1 MRYRYILSSLLTI
14 FLVYLSFN
22 IFLYA
27 QESIESTRR
36 ELEKTQQELRAVQDK
51 IDALDKQE
59 KGVLNRIDA
68 YDEKISLTKKYIR
81 ELNQAQKAK
90 KNEIIMVTGQ
100 IKSTQGQIIARQ
112 SDLEKLLINYY
123 KEGQTLPVEMFLSN
137 KSLTDVY
144 KKFIYLRI
152 IAQDRKS
159 LIKQFRGMKQSLE
172 SQQAQLIAANLQLT
186 QYKQQRENEQS
197 DLKTSQST
205 EAKILD
211 NVRTQKSK
219 SQTMENELK
228 IAAAKLE
235 NLISQLEAQR
245 RVRKLAPGT
254 HYLEIMKG
262 KLPWPYY
269 GTVVARFGTKEDPK
283 YNTKIRNTGIDIQTP
298 KGADIKAIA
307 QGRVVYADRF
317 MGYGNMVILDHG
329 DGYYSLYSN
338 LSDMSTSVNAN
349 VEQGEVIGSSTDI
362 LHFELRSEG
371 KPVDPLQWLSQ

>member
-1 MRYRYILSSLLTI
+1 MRYRYILSSFLAV
-14 FLVYLSFN
+14 FLVYQSLN
-22 IFLYA
+22 IFLFA

-36 ELEKTQQELRAVQDK
+36 ELEKTQEQLRTVQDK

-68 YDEKISLTKKYIR
+68 YDEKINLTKKYIR
-81 ELNQAQKAK
+81 ELNRAQQAK
-90 KNEIIMVTGQ
+90 KNEIITVTSQ

-112 SDLEKLLINYY
+112 SDLEKLLVNYY
-123 KEGQTLPVEMFLSN
+123 KEERTLPVELFLSN
-137 KSLTDVY
+137 KSIADVY

-152 IAQDRKS
+152 IAQDREN
-159 LIKQFRGMKQSLE
+159 LIKQFRVMKQDLE
-172 SQQAQLIAANLQLT
+172 SQQAQLIAANLQLV
-186 QYKQQRENEQS
+186 QYKQKREDEQS
-197 DLKTSQST
+197 DLKVSQSM

-211 NVRTQKSK
+211 KVRTQKSQ
-219 SQTMENELK
+219 SQTMEDELK
-228 IAAAKLE
+228 TAAAKLE
-235 NLISQLEAQR
+235 NLITQLEQQR

-269 GTVVARFGTKEDPK
+269 GTVVARFGTKQDPK
-283 YNTKIRNTGIDIQTP
+283 YNTKIRNSGIDIQTP

-338 LSDMSTSVNAN
+338 LSDMSASVGAN
-349 VEQGEVIGSSTDI
+349 IEQGEIVGSSTAI

-371 KPVDPLQWLSQ
+371 KPVDPLLWLN

>member
-1 MRYRYILSSLLTI
+1 MKYRYILSSLLAI
-14 FLVYLSFN
+14 FLVYLSLN
-22 IFLYA
+22 IFLFA

-36 ELEKTQQELRAVQDK
+36 ELEKTQEQLRVVQDK

-59 KGVLNRIDA
+59 LGVLNRIDA
-68 YDEKISLTKKYIR
+68 YDEKINLTKKYIR
-81 ELNQAQKAK
+81 ELNQAQQAK
-90 KNEIIMVTGQ
+90 KNEIITVTNQ

-123 KEGQTLPVEMFLSN
+123 KEERILPVELFLSN
-137 KSLTDVY
+137 KSIADVY

-152 IAQDRKS
+152 IAQDRKN
-159 LIKQFRGMKQSLE
+159 LIKQFRGMKQDLE
-172 SQQAQLIAANLQLT
+172 SQQARLIAANLQLA
-186 QYKQQRENEQS
+186 QYKQKRQAEQS
-197 DLKTSQST
+197 DLKTSQSMET
-205 EAKILD
+205 KILD
-211 NVRTQKSK
+211 KVRTQKSQ
-219 SQTMENELK
+219 SLTLEDELK
-228 IAAAKLE
+228 TAAAKLE
-235 NLISQLEAQR
+235 NLIAQLEQQR

-269 GTVVARFGTKEDPK
+269 GTVIARFGTKQDPK
-283 YNTKIRNTGIDIQTP
+283 YKTKIRNTGIDIQTP

-307 QGRVVYADRF
+307 KGRVVYADRF

-338 LSDMSTSVNAN
+338 LSDMSATVGAN
-349 VEQGEVIGSSTDI
+349 IEQSEVVGSSTDI

-371 KPVDPLQWLSQ
+371 KPVDPLLWLN